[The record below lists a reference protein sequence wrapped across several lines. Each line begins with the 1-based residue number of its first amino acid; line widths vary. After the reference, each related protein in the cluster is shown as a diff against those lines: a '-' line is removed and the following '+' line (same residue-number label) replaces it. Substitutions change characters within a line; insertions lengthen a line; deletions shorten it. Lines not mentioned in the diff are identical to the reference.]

1 MASKQPFKLF
11 NITQKLTTW
20 SIRINK
26 FLKHRLLSKRKH
38 VLLISDEDPSN
49 FNALKKSVY
58 LIDKS
63 TNQLVRADN
72 VIST

>member
-11 NITQKLTTW
+11 DVQQKLTRW

-38 VLLISDEDPSN
+38 VLLISNENPSDIYGV
-49 FNALKKSVY
+49 KKNLY

-63 TNQLVRADN
+63 TNQLVVVNR
-72 VIST
+72 